1 MEIRAAVGARDE
13 PERLRQLT
21 RGEQPDTADRPP
33 RYRSTRGQAVLT
45 LVVAIVVV
53 QHPPRDARRAGA
65 ALGRH
70 ALDSEQALLQPH
82 PVRGIPD
89 QVAARPDDAVAGYDD
104 GHRVVTKRLRHG
116 AHSPWRPD
124 LAGEAGVRGHSAV
137 WHGRRRLEHRTVERA
152 PREPQVERPLEP
164 GTPALDVLEQ
174 VSVQPLDL
182 GTVLERLDGLVAAQ
196 PRMGEVAAAGE
207 ILDARYALL
216 GPRDQNGA
224 ERRGKDPVE
233 ERPADLAQGLEHVG
247 PRAVRGAVE
256 APPDGVVVEVVDL
269 SKGECKTL
277 LERQPGDDGVEHGPG
292 LLEQRLALGPRAV
305 GLAPGFQHRGV
316 GPAATGLGS
325 EVVLRDVARDGK
337 EPGAPVRVRG
347 KGPVGAVGAQE
358 GLLGEIVRL
367 AGPEGG
373 P

>member
-1 MEIRAAVGARDE
+1 MQIRPAVGARDE

-21 RGEQPDTADRPP
+21 GGEQRDTADRPP
-33 RYRSTRGQAVLT
+33 RDRSARGQAVLT
-45 LVVAIVVV
+45 LVVAVVVV
-53 QHPPRDARRAGA
+53 QHPPRDARRVSA

-70 ALDSEQALLQPH
+70 ALDSEQTLLQPH
-82 PVRGIPD
+82 PVPGIPD
-89 QVAARPDDAVAGYDD
+89 QVAARADDAVAGYDD

-116 AHSPWRPD
+116 AHSPWRSD
-124 LAGEAGVRGHSAV
+124 LAGDAGVRGHSAV

-233 ERPADLAQGLEHVG
+233 ER
-247 PRAVRGAVE
+247 
-256 APPDGVVVEVVDL
+256 
-269 SKGECKTL
+269 
-277 LERQPGDDGVEHGPG
+277 
-292 LLEQRLALGPRAV
+292 
-305 GLAPGFQHRGV
+305 
-316 GPAATGLGS
+316 AAS
-325 EVVLRDVARDGK
+325 EV
-337 EPGAPVRVRG
+337 
-347 KGPVGAVGAQE
+347 
-358 GLLGEIVRL
+358 GETR
-367 AGPEGG
+367 
-373 P
+373 